1 MIDKK
6 KHKRESGQGLVEFG
20 LVLPVLLL
28 TLMGIADF
36 GRLFAVYSELLNA
49 AREGARYGVV
59 SPMDVDGITLA
70 VTNKISMVELEDV
83 SIFVTFDGGP
93 GTSEKNFDQV
103 MIGDRVIV
111 TLNSDVDMMT
121 PFIRTIAQQLHMETA
136 AARTISTV
144 VGGTGEG
151 GASPPTSTPDGTT
164 TPSPTPTP
172 FSLDTPTPT
181 LTSTPGPTLTPTPPA
196 GIVPIQ
202 ITTPLWDGD
211 MVVTGVAQA
220 GEVVNLRDIQNP
232 ALDLSTVVSGEGT
245 FQFDLPMPL
254 VAGHV
259 ISVQGY
265 GSIDYALVEGAVV
278 PTPTPTPTATSVPTP
293 TPSTQYIDIDPTCGP
308 GGATT
313 ITVSGHLWPT
323 KMKDLFFLWDGV
335 KVLQIAAS
343 SDFEE
348 TITVTASAGS
358 HTVRVETE
366 LQNFKYYD
374 SKTFVS
380 PCASTPTP
388 TPSQPNL
395 VVESISL
402 GSSGVIS
409 TYQPLTFT
417 VAVRNIGAAA
427 VNSLFWVDLYMDPA
441 VQPPAPGDLMGQAS
455 EAWVAVSSLSQD
467 EVIYLTLS
475 YLQGVAVLGDH
486 NAYALADTW
495 DQVLESDESDNVG
508 GPVPVLVSQQGVPPT
523 ATPAPTPGGDSGA
536 ISGSTWLFINGDVV
550 PQGRINV
557 YCYDG
562 DVLVAETLSDQ
573 TGNYLL
579 EGIPAGACTVSGQT
593 VISGALYQDYVL
605 NVQVNAGQ
613 TTPNVT
619 LVLH

>member
-1 MIDKK
+1 
-6 KHKRESGQGLVEFG
+6 
-20 LVLPVLLL
+20 
-28 TLMGIADF
+28 
-36 GRLFAVYSELLNA
+36 
-49 AREGARYGVV
+49 
-59 SPMDVDGITLA
+59 
-70 VTNKISMVELEDV
+70 
-83 SIFVTFDGGP
+83 
-93 GTSEKNFDQV
+93 
-103 MIGDRVIV
+103 
-111 TLNSDVDMMT
+111 
-121 PFIRTIAQQLHMETA
+121 
-136 AARTISTV
+136 
-144 VGGTGEG
+144 
-151 GASPPTSTPDGTT
+151 
-164 TPSPTPTP
+164 
-172 FSLDTPTPT
+172 
-181 LTSTPGPTLTPTPPA
+181 
-196 GIVPIQ
+196 
-202 ITTPLWDGD
+202 

-220 GEVVNLRDIQNP
+220 GEVVHLRDIQNP
-232 ALDLSTVVSGEGT
+232 ALDLSTIVSGAGT
-245 FQFDLPMPL
+245 FQFDLPTAL

-265 GSIDYALVEGAVV
+265 GSIDYALVEGDVA
-278 PTPTPTPTATSVPTP
+278 PTPTPTPTATSAPTP
-293 TPSTQYIDIDPTCGP
+293 TPSSEYIDIVPACGP
-308 GGATT
+308 EGVNSIIVT
-313 ITVSGHLWPT
+313 GHLWPT
-323 KMKDLFFLWDGV
+323 NKKDLIFFWDGV
-335 KVLQIAAS
+335 EVLRIEAT

-348 TITVTASAGS
+348 TIVVDASAGS
-358 HTVRVETE
+358 HTVRVETK
-366 LQNFKYYD
+366 LQGFKYND
-374 SKTFVS
+374 SKTFTV
-380 PCASTPTP
+380 PCDVTPTP
-388 TPSQPNL
+388 TPSEPNL

-441 VQPPAPGDLMGQAS
+441 VEPPTPGDLMGQAS

-475 YLQGVAVLGDH
+475 DLQGLTTTGDH

-508 GPVPVLVSQQGVPPT
+508 GPALVQVSQQGVPPT
-523 ATPAPTPGGDSGA
+523 ATPIPTPGADSGS

-573 TGNYLL
+573 TGDYLL

-593 VISGALYQDYVL
+593 VISGVLYQDYVL
-605 NVQVNAGQ
+605 NVPVVAGQ